1 MSAKYTCVPDGY
13 LEPVIGETGVAAW
26 PAKTV
31 PQLFKETCEKFGDRP
46 ALAYESNEKFK
57 DRREGLPPGH
67 EPRAPNFQTWTWNKY
82 HEDCRLFAKSMIHFG
97 CKPWEIVNI
106 LGFNSPEWL
115 IANNGAMFAAGIAA
129 GIYATNTADACQYI
143 TEHSKACILVVE
155 NNAQARKY
163 ENIDKA
169 KYPNLKAIVVYAEKP
184 DQDLEKHFRERQIC
198 SYMHFQNFLHCA
210 EALEDSLVDERI
222 AMVRPGNCSTL
233 IYTSGT
239 TGPPKA
245 VMISHDN
252 VTWTTRNMITHYGD
266 FNHEDRVC
274 SYLPLSHIAA
284 QIVDIHV
291 PMILGACTYFCQPD
305 ALKGTLT
312 LTLKDVRPTFF
323 FGVPRVWEK
332 VQEKMLQI
340 GRSITG
346 LKKSIST
353 WAKGCGKEKSVRAQ
367 FGGSG
372 GTPFGFGCANAIVL
386 SKAKD
391 ALGLNK
397 CKIAFTGAA
406 PLAPDT
412 IWYFSS
418 LDLPIY
424 EVFGQSE
431 CTGPHTIC
439 AEGEWKVGTCG
450 RPMYGTESRLV
461 PENGEVCY
469 RGRHIFMGY
478 MYMEQQ
484 TQDTIDSE
492 GYLHSGDV
500 AEFDRDIKSKANGCL
515 EDMVGESGFMRITGR
530 IKELIITA
538 GGENIPPVLI
548 ETEMKGEMMALSNC
562 IVVGDKR
569 KYLTM
574 LVCLK
579 CVPNKETGAPS
590 DDLDVDALFIGEQIG
605 STAKTL
611 SEASKDP
618 KWAAYIDAGMK
629 NANKRNTSNA
639 QQIQKWKMLPVDLSE
654 KEGDLTPTLKLKRSK
669 VVKKYEAMIDELYGE
684 SLTY

>member
-1 MSAKYTCVPDGY
+1 
-13 LEPVIGETGVAAW
+13 
-26 PAKTV
+26 
-31 PQLFKETCEKFGDRP
+31 
-46 ALAYESNEKFK
+46 
-57 DRREGLPPGH
+57 
-67 EPRAPNFQTWTWNKY
+67 
-82 HEDCRLFAKSMIHFG
+82 MIHLG
-97 CKPWEIVNI
+97 CKPWDIVNI

-129 GIYATNTADACQYI
+129 GIYATNTSQAAQYI
-143 TEHSKACILVVE
+143 TEHSKACIIVVE
-155 NNAQARKY
+155 NNVQAQKY
-163 ENIDKA
+163 RGFDKSA
-169 KYPNLKAIVVYAEKP
+169 MPNLKAIVSYAETP
-184 DQDLEKHFRERQIC
+184 SSDLEAHFSQSGVGYMSWSTFLACGAER
-198 SYMHFQNFLHCA
+198 S
-210 EALEDSLVDERI
+210 DDEFEERMS
-222 AMVRPGNCSTL
+222 MVKPGNCSTL

-252 VTWTTRNMITHYGD
+252 VTWTTKNMLTYYGD

-291 PMILGACTYFCQPD
+291 PMGLGACTYFCQPD

-332 VQEKMLQI
+332 INEKMAQI

-346 LKKSIST
+346 IKKSIST

-372 GTPFGFGCANAIVL
+372 GNPFGFGCANAIVL
-386 SKAKD
+386 SKAKN
-391 ALGLNK
+391 ALGLNE
-397 CKIAFTGAA
+397 CRIAFTGAA
-406 PLAPDT
+406 PLSPET
-412 IWYFSS
+412 IWYFAS

-439 AEGEWKVGTCG
+439 CEGEWKIGTCG
-450 RPMYGTESRLV
+450 RPMYGTESKL
-461 PENGEVCY
+461 ESNGELCY

-478 MYMEQQ
+478 MYMEKQ
-484 TQDTIDSE
+484 TKETIDPE

-500 AEFDRDIKSKANGCL
+500 AEFDKDIKSKAKGSV
-515 EDMVGESGFMRITGR
+515 EDMVGESGFMKITGR

-548 ETEMKGEMMALSNC
+548 EAEMKTEMLALSNC

-569 KYLTM
+569 KYLVM
-574 LVCLK
+574 LTSLK
-579 CVPNKETGAPS
+579 CVPNKDTGAPS
-590 DDLDVDALFIGEQIG
+590 DNLDVDALFVGEQIG
-605 STAKTL
+605 SSAKTL
-611 SEASKDP
+611 TEAAKDP

-629 NANKRNTSNA
+629 AANKRNTSNA
-639 QQIQKWKMLPVDLSE
+639 QQVQKWRMLPVDLSE
-654 KEGDLTPTLKLKRSK
+654 KEGDLTPTLKLKRNV
-669 VVKKYEAMIDELYGE
+669 VVKKYTELIDDIYGE

>member
-1 MSAKYTCVPDGY
+1 MSDSNTSNPISSQSRPVYTCVPDGY
-13 LEPVIGETGVAAW
+13 LEPKIGSSGTAAW
-26 PAKTV
+26 PAKSV
-31 PQLFKETCEKFGDRP
+31 IEIFKETRDRWGSRP
-46 ALAYESNEKFK
+46 ALAYESNAEFK
-57 DRREGLPPGH
+57 ARREGLDPSVDPP
-67 EPRAPNFQTWTWNKY
+67 APKFKIWSWNDY
-82 HEDCRLFAKSMIHFG
+82 YGDCVKFAKSMIHLG
-97 CKPWEIVNI
+97 CKPWDIVNI

-129 GIYATNTADACQYI
+129 GIYATNTSQAAQYI
-143 TEHSKACILVVE
+143 TEHSKACIIVVE
-155 NNAQARKY
+155 NNVQAQKY
-163 ENIDKA
+163 RGFDKSA
-169 KYPNLKAIVVYAEKP
+169 MPNLKAIVSYAETP
-184 DQDLEKHFRERQIC
+184 SSDLEAHFSQSGVGYMSWSTFLACGAER
-198 SYMHFQNFLHCA
+198 S
-210 EALEDSLVDERI
+210 DDEVEERMS
-222 AMVRPGNCSTL
+222 MVKPGNCSTL

-252 VTWTTRNMITHYGD
+252 VTWTTKNMLTYYGD

-291 PMILGACTYFCQPD
+291 PMGLGACTYFCQPD

-312 LTLKDVRPTFF
+312 LTLKD
-323 FGVPRVWEK
+323 
-332 VQEKMLQI
+332 I

-346 LKKSIST
+346 IKKSIST

-372 GTPFGFGCANAIVL
+372 GNPFGFGCANAIVL
-386 SKAKD
+386 SKAKN
-391 ALGLNK
+391 ALGLNE
-397 CKIAFTGAA
+397 CRIAFTGAA
-406 PLAPDT
+406 PLSPET
-412 IWYFSS
+412 IWYFAS

-439 AEGEWKVGTCG
+439 CEGEWKIGTCG
-450 RPMYGTESRLV
+450 RPMYGTESKL
-461 PENGEVCY
+461 ESNGELCY

-478 MYMEQQ
+478 MYMEKQ
-484 TQDTIDSE
+484 TKETIDPE

-500 AEFDRDIKSKANGCL
+500 AEFDKDIN
-515 EDMVGESGFMRITGR
+515 GFMKITGR

-548 ETEMKGEMMALSNC
+548 EAEMKTEMLALSNC

-569 KYLTM
+569 KYLVM
-574 LVCLK
+574 LTSLK
-579 CVPNKETGAPS
+579 C
-590 DDLDVDALFIGEQIG
+590 
-605 STAKTL
+605 TL
-611 SEASKDP
+611 TEAAKDP

-629 NANKRNTSNA
+629 AANKRNTSNA
-639 QQIQKWKMLPVDLSE
+639 QQVQKWRMLPVDLSE
-654 KEGDLTPTLKLKRSK
+654 KEGDLTPTLKLKRNV
-669 VVKKYEAMIDELYGE
+669 VVKKYTELIDDIYGE